1 MSHFTRIQTR
11 LVAREH
17 LLGALRDLGF
27 APQVGR
33 LEIRGFMG
41 VTRVAEIRI
50 ASGTPGY
57 DIGFAQ
63 VGDTFELV
71 ADFWGIQDLRQEEFV
86 QRLTQA
92 YARRAV
98 RAQLAE
104 QGFSVAEEVRTAEGG
119 VRLVLR
125 RVV

>member
-11 LVAREH
+11 LVERQH
-17 LLGALRDLGF
+17 LLEALRDLGF
-27 APQVGR
+27 SPQVGR
-33 LEIRGFMG
+33 LEVRGFLG

-63 VGDTFELV
+63 VGDTFEMV
-71 ADFWGIQDLRQEEFV
+71 ADFWGIKNLNQESFLRH
-86 QRLTQA
+86 LTQA

-98 RAQLAE
+98 RAQLAK
-104 QGFSVAEEVRTAEGG
+104 QGFSVAEEVQTAQGG
-119 VRLVLR
+119 IRLVLR

>member
-11 LVAREH
+11 LVERQH
-17 LLGALRDLGF
+17 LLEALRDLGF
-27 APQVGR
+27 SPQVGR
-33 LEIRGFMG
+33 LEVRGFLG

-63 VGDTFELV
+63 VGDTFEMV
-71 ADFWGIQDLRQEEFV
+71 ADFWGIKNLNQEAFLRH
-86 QRLTQA
+86 LTQA

-98 RAQLAE
+98 RAQLAK
-104 QGFSVAEEVRTAEGG
+104 QGFSVAEEVQTAQGG
-119 VRLVLR
+119 IRLVLR